1 MNSVCLVCYLSNKV
15 LKLIKFH
22 AESKN
27 KSEVGNIGASSG
39 IGNKLD
45 GAKITGQLD
54 IDE

>member
-1 MNSVCLVCYLSNKV
+1 MAQLNCCFKV

-27 KSEVGNIGASSG
+27 KSEVGNTGASSG
-39 IGNKLD
+39 IENKLD
-45 GAKITGQLD
+45 GATITALLD